1 MKWLE
6 PALARTVAEALADA
20 LPGSREDREARCL
33 DVLGACDEEA
43 LASLLERVPPSLAW
57 RALVAWIL
65 GDDAFAQLLAGGV
78 AVEPPRAKAPSR
90 FEVPS
95 LDTEGDLAAWLAV
108 TPRTLEAFTDPT
120 DATRRAPRGPMRH
133 YTHRWVG
140 ARLIEAPKP
149 RLRALQRRI
158 LRGVLD
164 AVPPHDAAHGF
175 RRGRS
180 IFTSAAPHVGKPA
193 VLRVDLRRFFQTVHL
208 ARVVAVFSA
217 LGYPRAVSRAFARV
231 CTHAVPDDELVGQP
245 FLARQRLRTRHLPQG
260 APTSPALANL
270 AAHGLDVRLSALAR
284 AAGLAYTRYADDLVF
299 SGDVAPGFASRVA
312 SICAEEGFP
321 VATEKTRLRRA
332 SDQQRVVGLVVNDHL
347 GVARSERD
355 RLRAILHN
363 CARSGVTAENR
374 AGHADFRAHLEGRV
388 SFVEQ
393 ADPRQGARLRRL
405 FTAISW

>member
-1 MKWLE
+1 MRWLE
-6 PALARTVAEALADA
+6 PTLARTVAEVLADA
-20 LPGSREDREARCL
+20 WPGAPETREARCL
-33 DVLGACDEEA
+33 HALGACDEEA
-43 LASLLERVPPSLAW
+43 LASLLQHVPPALGP
-57 RALVAWIL
+57 RALVAWLL
-65 GDDAFAQLLAGGV
+65 GDDAFARLLGGGV
-78 AVEPPRAKAPSR
+78 GVEPPRGMAPSR
-90 FEVPS
+90 FDVPA

-108 TPRTLEAFTDPT
+108 TPRALAAFTDPT
-120 DATRRAPRGPMRH
+120 EATRRAPRGPLRH
-133 YTHRWVG
+133 YTHRWIG

-149 RLRALQRRI
+149 RLRALQRRVLHGI
-158 LRGVLD
+158 LD
-164 AVPPHDAAHGF
+164 AVPPHEAAHGF

-180 IFTSAAPHVGKPA
+180 IFTSAAPHVRKPA

-208 ARVVAVFSA
+208 ARVTAVFAA
-217 LGYPRAVSRAFARV
+217 LGYPRAVSVALARV

-245 FLARQRLRTRHLPQG
+245 FLTRQRLRTRHLPQG

-284 AAGLAYTRYADDLVF
+284 TAGLAYTRYADDLVF
-299 SGDVAPGFASRVA
+299 SGDVAPGFAARVA

-321 VATEKTRLRRA
+321 VATDKTRLRRA

-363 CARSGVTAENR
+363 CARAGLAAENR

-388 SFVEQ
+388 AFVER
-393 ADPRQGARLRRL
+393 ADPRQGARLRRI
-405 FTAISW
+405 FAAIPE